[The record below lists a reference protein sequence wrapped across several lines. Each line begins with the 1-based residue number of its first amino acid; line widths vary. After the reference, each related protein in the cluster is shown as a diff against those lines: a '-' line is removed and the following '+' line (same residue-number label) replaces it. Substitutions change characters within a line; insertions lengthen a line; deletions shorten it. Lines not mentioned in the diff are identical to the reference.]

1 MAGCRAKRYRLG
13 HVSILARSRLPFA
26 ETTCVPIT
34 SLPSP
39 AKNMAQQH
47 NDTVARIRTSFAE
60 ARALQEDAVM
70 FDASATEARLEHT
83 IRELQAR
90 VEEQQSALDHVR
102 SKQ

>member
-1 MAGCRAKRYRLG
+1 
-13 HVSILARSRLPFA
+13 
-26 ETTCVPIT
+26 
-34 SLPSP
+34 
-39 AKNMAQQH
+39 MAQQH
-47 NDTVARIRTSFAE
+47 DDTIARIRASAAE

-102 SKQ
+102 SKQQTSVSLLTASSYVVLQK